1 MNRGRIVRIGR
12 TWLAALV
19 LLVVV
24 LCGVTSVA
32 EASSG
37 TIKVSTKSCEKGDTV
52 SVTVTVSGNAVIAGY
67 DFYLEYDAKVLE
79 YVSGADG
86 GGNGRLHFQ
95 YVEMDL
101 DVNKK
106 EYSVTVKFKGIAV
119 GSSTLS
125 VKDYE
130 VYNLDPNDG
139 GNYMDITASA
149 GKVTVNAPYEAST
162 NAQLSSLKVGEGTLS
177 PSFSKNTYEYTM
189 SVGGGV
195 DSLTVSAKA
204 ADSKAKVSVT
214 GNKDLVE
221 GANTVKVKVTAE
233 DGKTTKTY
241 TIVVT
246 RGKPSPTPTPTPGV
260 TVNVGGTD
268 LTLSDTITGEIP
280 EGYEAGTMEYE
291 GHTVATLQSLAGDV
305 TLVELS
311 DGAFYI
317 WNAEDGSVYPF
328 REVKE
333 DARSYT
339 LLAVPADVAVPE
351 GYTASTA
358 NVVGVET
365 EVYRVSEDSE
375 CVLVYAMNWDGEK
388 GWYSY
393 DTKEASIQRFLTE
406 EPEDVPVVQPDVTVT
421 VVPTLTPTAIPTGVP
436 AGDSNGGADEENSD
450 GNGLLYWILILVFFL
465 TTVIFLVLYL
475 SERNKHVE
483 EVPVDMDDAD
493 DLPGYMSLRPEPE
506 EESMESFIEQQKA
519 NRARMQKLA
528 EDAEKMQGLAEQAQK
543 DIDEADEWL

>member
-1 MNRGRIVRIGR
+1 MNKRRFYRVL
-12 TWLAALV
+12 TV
-19 LLVVV
+19 LL
-24 LCGVTSVA
+24 LIVA
-32 EASSG
+32 VGGYFVGMKSALASSG
-37 TIKVSTKSCEKGDTV
+37 TISVKNASCENGEK
-52 SVTVTVSGNAVIAGY
+52 VTVTITIKGSCNFCAYSFNVNYDPKILQYTNSSGEQA
-67 DFYLEYDAKVLE
+67 
-79 YVSGADG
+79 
-86 GGNGRLHFQ
+86 NGTIKIIGDCDSAN
-95 YVEMDL
+95 ET
-101 DVNKK
+101 
-106 EYSVTVKFKGIAV
+106 VTLTFKAIAV
-119 GSSTLS
+119 GTSNISFTS
-125 VKDYE
+125 IE
-130 VYNLDPNDG
+130 VYNSDPTKEG
-139 GNYMDITASA
+139 LAMSMSSSA

-177 PSFSKNTYEYTM
+177 PSFSKDKYEYTM

-195 DSLTVSAKA
+195 DSVTVSAKA

-214 GNKDLVE
+214 GNKELVE
-221 GANTVKVKVTAE
+221 GSNTVKVKVTAE

-260 TVNVGGTD
+260 TINVGGTD

-305 TLVELS
+305 TLVEMS

-317 WNAEDGSVYPF
+317 WNGEDGSVYPF

-339 LLAVPADVAVPE
+339 LLEVPEDVTVPE

-358 NVVGVET
+358 NVAGMET
-365 EVYRVSEDSE
+365 QVYRISEDSE
-375 CVLVYAMNWDGEK
+375 CVLVYAMNWNGEK

-393 DTKEASIQRFLTE
+393 DTKEASMQRFFEE
-406 EPEDVPVVQPDVTVT
+406 EPEEDIPVIGPVVDPEATPEPEDTPISVTP
-421 VVPTLTPTAIPTGVP
+421 VPTNAPEGNTGE
-436 AGDSNGGADEENSD
+436 GDKKSGG
-450 GNGLLYWILILVFFL
+450 LWYWILILLFLL
-465 TTVIFLVLYL
+465 TTIIFLVLYL
-475 SERNKHVE
+475 VEKNKHAE
-483 EVPVDMDDAD
+483 EIPVYGDAPDVD

-528 EDAEKMQGLAEQAQK
+528 EEAEKMQGMAAQAQK
-543 DIDEADEWL
+543 DIEDADDWL